1 MRRSVS
7 NKLAVTALISVMLV
21 VGFIGL
27 LAVRPVFRAVHCA
40 WRGVG
45 SSVAGDAL
53 ARVADDTTSAGGSRS
68 KSEAEAEKERK
79 DARDKGVSIRIDE
92 SGIRIEAPS
101 GDAENDTASHR
112 IVVGSRSRGAVR
124 YSEKG
129 TDIVRFRE
137 DIVID
142 EDELVRGDVVVFWGD
157 VTVSGKVVGD
167 VVVFM
172 GKARVLSGAEIN
184 GDMVVIGGTLDEE
197 SEVIIHG
204 ERVVLKSVDI
214 SLAGF
219 PFKFGH
225 QFRLLEFFL
234 IPAKF
239 FVSLILSFLVVLFLR
254 DRVVRGHEHVAS
266 GVLKSFGTGFL
277 VAFVGF
283 FVVVFLTIILLI
295 TLIGIPLAF
304 VLVVS
309 CIAIFFV
316 ANTVF
321 VYTLGSKVME
331 KLNIQSTNPF
341 AVVFVGTAALFLP
354 ALIGYG
360 LSLMPFGGFVGGF
373 FKVFGWLLGVFA
385 FLAGLGALFH
395 SRFGAR
401 GTPAQVGFVGAAPP
415 PPVA

>member
-1 MRRSVS
+1 MRRTVS
-7 NKLAVTALISVMLV
+7 KKVAVVTVVSAAFL
-21 VGFIGL
+21 VGFVGL
-27 LAVRPVFRAVHCA
+27 VLVRPVFRSAISAWALVQSRAVE
-40 WRGVG
+40 
-45 SSVAGDAL
+45 SVL
-53 ARVADDTTSAGGSRS
+53 AQSADDTTQVDDGRS
-68 KSEAEAEKERK
+68 ESVKEQK
-79 DARDKGVSIRIDE
+79 GKGVSIRIDE
-92 SGIRIEAPS
+92 SGISIEAPS
-101 GDAENDTASHR
+101 GEAEGDTTAGR
-112 IVVGSRSRGAVR
+112 IVVGSRLGNHER

-129 TDIVRFRE
+129 NDIVRFRE
-137 DIVID
+137 DITVGP
-142 EDELVRGDVVVFWGD
+142 DELVRGDVVVFWGD

-184 GDMVVIGGTLDEE
+184 GDMVVIGGTLDEA
-197 SEVIIHG
+197 SEAIIHG
-204 ERVVLKSVDI
+204 ERVVLKSVNI

-225 QFRLLEFFL
+225 QFRLLEFVL

-239 FVSLILSFLVVLFLR
+239 FVSLILSFLVILFLR
-254 DRVVRGHEHVAS
+254 DRVIRGHEHVAS
-266 GVLKSFGTGFL
+266 GVLKTFGTGFL

-309 CIAIFFV
+309 CLAVFFV

-321 VYTLGSKVME
+321 VYTLGSKVAE
-331 KLNIQSTNPF
+331 KLNIQTTNPF
-341 AVVFVGTAALFLP
+341 AIVFVGMAVLYLP
-354 ALIGYG
+354 ALIGFG
-360 LSLMPFGGFVGGF
+360 LSVMPFGGFVGGF

-385 FLAGLGALFH
+385 FLAGLGALFL

-401 GTPAQVGFVGAAPP
+401 GAPAAAPVGGASP
-415 PPVA
+415 PPLQGA